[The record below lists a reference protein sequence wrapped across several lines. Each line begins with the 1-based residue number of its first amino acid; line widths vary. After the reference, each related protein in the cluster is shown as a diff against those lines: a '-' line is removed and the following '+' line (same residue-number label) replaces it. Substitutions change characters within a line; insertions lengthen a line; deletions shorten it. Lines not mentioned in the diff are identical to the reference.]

1 LMAELG
7 NPVGTF
13 VEDALIIDPS
23 AYELKDDVFDCFKHW
38 AIKKQMSTGT
48 ELAFKRRFLAA
59 TQEFG
64 VRADRVMI
72 NKESQHVYHGVRLNE
87 KAKAYVSTIIRTNEG
102 VFQ

>member
-1 LMAELG
+1 
-7 NPVGTF
+7 
-13 VEDALIIDPS
+13 
-23 AYELKDDVFDCFKHW
+23 VFDCFKHW